1 MCADSFFCRLFTVL
15 MMPTTTDAKKLD
27 KIRDMEEL
35 VLWYANALSP
45 NEGFAGVLKPDYLGF
60 HHNSYYAS
68 AYTPHA
74 IHCGALIEFL
84 LSGTPF
90 KLSKNELVTGE
101 SKVGTKKK
109 SHCVPTPLQRLL
121 LSYVLAC
128 KRRRLC
134 DHIVS
139 QGKCEATGGER
150 HLLVGFLSTLIFR
163 PCKIV

>member
-1 MCADSFFCRLFTVL
+1 MCAGSFFCRLFTVL
-15 MMPTTTDAKKLD
+15 MMPTSTDAKKLD

-35 VLWYANALSP
+35 VSWYANALSP

-90 KLSKNELVTGE
+90 KLSKNELVTRE
-101 SKVGTKKK
+101 SKVGTKKGATTYLPL
-109 SHCVPTPLQRLL
+109 CQPNITPNLL
-121 LSYVLAC
+121 LVDRYWV
-128 KRRRLC
+128 R
-134 DHIVS
+134 
-139 QGKCEATGGER
+139 GG
-150 HLLVGFLSTLIFR
+150 VGVQFL
-163 PCKIV
+163 